1 MTEGQVQVLELLAK
15 RCDYGSG
22 ATHARKVADLAL
34 SLFDQL
40 STIGLLPGMSAPDRR
55 TLFAASMI
63 HDIGV
68 SAKACEETGLLPPWL
83 PTDSG
88 PDAHEAIS
96 FQALRCWLDNPPA
109 PLLAK
114 PLSSQDRSTLLYCV
128 LWHTDSKPYEVPDEP
143 LVAPG
148 HTMKLAGILR
158 IAEALDMPLR
168 SLVAGIR
175 VMPSATWIRILVRSI
190 GTVLE
195 EVATARERSDLLAR
209 ALGLRVFVQQV
220 VEQ

>member
-1 MTEGQVQVLELLAK
+1 VQAIELLA
-15 RCDYGSG
+15 RSCDYGYD

-40 STIGLLPGMSAPDRR
+40 STVGLLPGMSASDRR
-55 TLFAASMI
+55 TLFAASMV
-63 HDIGV
+63 HDIGA
-68 SAKACEETGLLPPWL
+68 STNIREEIGLLPPWL
-83 PTDSG
+83 PADSG
-88 PDAHEAIS
+88 PDVHGAIS

-128 LWHTDSKPYEVPDEP
+128 LWHTDLKPYLVPDEP

-158 IAEALDMPLR
+158 IAEALDVPLR
-168 SLVAGIR
+168 KLVAGVRI
-175 VMPSATWIRILVRSI
+175 VPSATWIRVLVRSI
-190 GTVLE
+190 GTIST
-195 EVATARERSDLLAR
+195 EVATARKRSDLLAQ

-220 VEQ
+220 ME